1 MPTFD
6 DPLAD
11 ASETSAAL
19 RGLAHATRAFE
30 NPADTYPVIGD
41 LLAGV
46 RSLRQVLDQV
56 TAAHIAPRARAH
68 DDAGNQHAGA
78 TFALAAADELH
89 QAGILLD
96 DVEARLDAASQH
108 SGRIAWHPASP
119 TELSNES
126 LREGVSGEGAGVR
139 WISVV
144 FLQGDDADQVLDL
157 IDRDGT
163 DAAIEHLAGFDYGEE
178 TVQAALENGYVYDQP
193 PTGQLDKTSTRDV
206 YTLTYNPFLGHVSL
220 LREHGA
226 LPDPALLGI
235 ITPASTV
242 TAGAEAGAC
251 RAQVGTVSDPGSGPG
266 ARRWRLVHPEAGSYE
281 CAGVGAVTGPED
293 GRLHTAVLVG
303 PEGERRRARKA
314 RRQAATRIETTARE
328 TRKADTKARWEAERA
343 ERRNTTYLPAAGEPG
358 PAALRTPGR
367 FRLPKHQDTSATLSG
382 QYPFLAE
389 GGLGSDGIFVGQ
401 DLYSGGS
408 FVYDPWVLYRRGII
422 TAPNVV
428 LAGIVGSGKS
438 SLAKS
443 LYTRSLPFGRRVY
456 VPGDPKGEH
465 TAVAEAVGGRA
476 IILGHG
482 LSNRLNP
489 LDEGHRPSTVSDA
502 EWAMQVASRRRD
514 LIGALAETVLD
525 RPLSP
530 LEHTAI
536 DLAMRDAVRSAEVPI
551 LPMVVDRIL
560 TPNPADDEDG
570 RLAEDGRLVGHA
582 LRRLVAGDLQGL
594 FDGPST
600 VRFDPSLPMVSLDL
614 SRVAENS
621 TLISVLMTCSS
632 AWMESALS
640 DPNGG
645 QRWVIYDEAWR
656 LMAYPSLLRR
666 MDAQWRLARHFGI
679 ANMLIFHKLSDL
691 DNVGDQGSAMRAL
704 ASSLLANA
712 ETRIVYRQEADQLGS
727 TATALGLTGTEQKLL
742 PGLGTG
748 QGLWRIKDRSFVVQH
763 QLHPAE
769 LATFDTTSRMTT
781 DARDAQPGEAAATAG
796 KAGEA

>member
-1 MPTFD
+1 
-6 DPLAD
+6 
-11 ASETSAAL
+11 
-19 RGLAHATRAFE
+19 
-30 NPADTYPVIGD
+30 
-41 LLAGV
+41 
-46 RSLRQVLDQV
+46 
-56 TAAHIAPRARAH
+56 
-68 DDAGNQHAGA
+68 
-78 TFALAAADELH
+78 
-89 QAGILLD
+89 
-96 DVEARLDAASQH
+96 
-108 SGRIAWHPASP
+108 
-119 TELSNES
+119 
-126 LREGVSGEGAGVR
+126 
-139 WISVV
+139 
-144 FLQGDDADQVLDL
+144 
-157 IDRDGT
+157 
-163 DAAIEHLAGFDYGEE
+163 
-178 TVQAALENGYVYDQP
+178 
-193 PTGQLDKTSTRDV
+193 
-206 YTLTYNPFLGHVSL
+206 
-220 LREHGA
+220 
-226 LPDPALLGI
+226 
-235 ITPASTV
+235 
-242 TAGAEAGAC
+242 
-251 RAQVGTVSDPGSGPG
+251 
-266 ARRWRLVHPEAGSYE
+266 
-281 CAGVGAVTGPED
+281 VTGDEE
-293 GRLHTAVLVG
+293 GRLHTTVLVG
-303 PEGERRRARKA
+303 PNGERRRNRKA
-314 RRQAATRIETTARE
+314 RRKAAARIEADARRAKKTE
-328 TRKADTKARWEAERA
+328 AIARWEAQRA
-343 ERRNTTYLPAAGEPG
+343 EKRATTHLPAAGEAG
-358 PAALRTPGR
+358 PAALRTHGR
-367 FRLPKHQDTSATLSG
+367 FRLPRHQDTSATLAG

-389 GGLGSDGIFVGQ
+389 AGLGSQGVFVGQ

-408 FVYDPWVLYRRGII
+408 FVYDPWELYRQGAI

-482 LSNRLNP
+482 LRNRLNP
-489 LDEGHRPSTVSDA
+489 LDEGHRPSTASDV
-502 EWAMQVASRRRD
+502 EWATQVTSRRRD

-525 RPLSP
+525 RVLSP

-536 DLAMRDAVRSAEVPI
+536 DLALTDTVRSANVPI

-560 TPNPADDEDG
+560 TPNLADDQDGRLTEDG
-570 RLAEDGRLVGHA
+570 RMVGHA

-656 LMAYPSLLRR
+656 LMQYPSLLRR
-666 MDAQWRLARHFGI
+666 MDAQWRLARHLGI
-679 ANMLIFHKLSDL
+679 ANMLIFHKLTDL

-712 ETRIVYRQEADQLGS
+712 ETRIVYRQEPDQLGA
-727 TATALGLTGTEQKLL
+727 TAAALGLTGTEQKLL

-748 QGLWRIKDRSFVVQH
+748 QGLWRIKERSFVVQH

-769 LATFDTTSRMTT
+769 LDIFRT
-781 DARDAQPGEAAATAG
+781 DQRYT
-796 KAGEA
+796 KNV